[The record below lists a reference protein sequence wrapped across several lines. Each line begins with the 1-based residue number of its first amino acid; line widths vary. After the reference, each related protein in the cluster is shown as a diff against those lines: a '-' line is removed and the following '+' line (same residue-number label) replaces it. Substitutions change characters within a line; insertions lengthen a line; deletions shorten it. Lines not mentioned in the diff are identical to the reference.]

1 MERSEEIVMTNDVT
15 KFCVSWVTINVVSPA
30 VESFVSSW
38 NAHRIPG
45 RDGGIPIVLAWTR
58 NQATHLQRLSIP
70 TVEDAISLHANAGGY
85 LTPERCYGI
94 DPIGGYPQLQLLR
107 HRDFRQPYPCMGAV
121 FQVVVT
127 SDGELFKQAFHS
139 FINLTCRYAS
149 LI

>member
-1 MERSEEIVMTNDVT
+1 MGHTDPRVSHRDLARPPGPPYILVQMEGSEEIVMTNDVT

-70 TVEDAISLHANAGGY
+70 TVEDAISLHANAGG
-85 LTPERCYGI
+85 T
-94 DPIGGYPQLQLLR
+94 
-107 HRDFRQPYPCMGAV
+107 
-121 FQVVVT
+121 
-127 SDGELFKQAFHS
+127 
-139 FINLTCRYAS
+139 
-149 LI
+149 